1 MAKKPKTRPIRPAA
15 RSFDHFPEDS
25 VCPICRTSDDGE
37 CVLVQIDGTGDGK
50 IAEAAPMHM
59 SCARC
64 ICRVR
69 WRAISTR
76 WSASSTGGCHDLPI

>member
-59 SCARC
+59 SCAVASNFNKVVGVIYR
-64 ICRVR
+64 RV
-69 WRAISTR
+69 A
-76 WSASSTGGCHDLPI
+76 